1 MKIPIRS
8 VAELGLLVRATRRAH
23 GLRLDDVAGSAKLGA
38 VFVGDVEHGK
48 QTVQLGRVLQL
59 LDELGIRLTAD
70 APDVVV
76 TAFESLQQQ
85 GIKPR
90 KPRKTNPADQAN
102 PLNRPSQTYPRPEAH
117 QALYAHQ
124 ENSAVKQFLPP
135 EDGDDV

>member
-70 APDVVV
+70 ASDAVV
-76 TAFESLQQQ
+76 TAYESLQQQ

-90 KPRKTNPADQAN
+90 KPRKTNPADQAMR
-102 PLNRPSQTYPRPEAH
+102 LNRPNQTYPRPEAH
-117 QALYAHQ
+117 PVYVQQ
-124 ENSAVKQFLPP
+124 ENSAVKPFLSP
-135 EDGDDV
+135 EDGDNV